1 MIETPPILITG
12 IPRSG
17 TSIVAAVVQQCDVF
31 IGNILK
37 RSMYENHAIRD
48 NIMKPYFERMGKDP
62 KGQFP
67 LPETKHVT
75 IPADWREKVEK
86 LITAQGYSEGTWMY
100 KSTTMGLIWPVWH
113 NAFPNAKWIIVR
125 RRTGD
130 VIQSCLKTGYM
141 RAYTDAEG
149 WLGWVHEYEKRFVEM
164 IEAGVNCK
172 VIWPERMVTGD
183 YQQMKEALEWL
194 GLQWFDEL
202 TDFVDPLLWT
212 SRKKERSE
220 KLCQE

>member
-17 TSIVAAVVQQCDVF
+17 TSIVAAVVQQCNVF
-31 IGNILK
+31 IGNIIK

-48 NIMKPYFERMGKDP
+48 NVVKPYFERMGKDP
-62 KGQFP
+62 RGQFP
-67 LPETKHVT
+67 LPVT
-75 IPADWREKVEK
+75 EDLKVPVDWREKVEK
-86 LITAQGYSEGTWMY
+86 LITAQGYKEGAWMY
-100 KSTTMGLIWPVWH
+100 KSTTMGLIWPVWQA
-113 NAFPNAKWIIVR
+113 AFPNAKWIIVR

-130 VIQSCLKTGYM
+130 IIQSCLKTGYM

-172 VIWPERMVTGD
+172 IIWPERMVMGD
-183 YQQMKEALEWL
+183 YQQMKETLEWL
-194 GLQWFDEL
+194 GLKWFDEL
-202 TDFVDPLLWT
+202 TDFIGPFLWT
-212 SRKKERSE
+212 SRRKERSKE
-220 KLCQE
+220 LCQE

>member
-1 MIETPPILITG
+1 MIETPPILVTG

-37 RSMYENHAIRD
+37 RGMYENHAVRD

-62 KGQFP
+62 RGQFP
-67 LPETKHVT
+67 LPETKHL
-75 IPADWREKVEK
+75 IMPADWREKVEK
-86 LITAQGYSEGTWMY
+86 LMTAQGYSEGAWMY

-141 RAYTDAEG
+141 RAYTDGEG
-149 WLGWVHEYEKRFVEM
+149 WRGWVHEYEKRFVEM

-194 GLQWFDEL
+194 GLQWFDGIK
-202 TDFVDPLLWT
+202 DFVDPLLWA